1 MFVWEKGIYIF
12 TNYRFFTIVTI
23 FVNWLH
29 DEVGFEKKEKEEVP
43 TSPRGNPGFLG
54 KNVFDSAGHI
64 CPTHNENYFLL
75 LWELHE
81 YFLPMLGKGFSRLE

>member
-1 MFVWEKGIYIF
+1 MFIWEKGIYIF
-12 TNYRFFTIVTI
+12 TNYHFSSL
-23 FVNWLH
+23 WPYLSKSY
-29 DEVGFEKKEKEEVP
+29 DEVGFEEKEKEEVA

-81 YFLPMLGKGFSRLE
+81 YFLPILGKGFSRLE

>member
-12 TNYRFFTIVTI
+12 TNYRFSLLWPYSSTSY
-23 FVNWLH
+23 
-29 DEVGFEKKEKEEVP
+29 DEVGFEKKEKEEVA